1 MRIVPITL
9 AALAV
14 AAFPDAAAAAT
25 VGGLPWESTFQT
37 VVNSLSGPV
46 VTMGS
51 VGAIALSGAAMAF
64 NEGGPVVRTAI
75 KSGFGLSC
83 ATGAASLVSTLWG
96 VTPGAT
102 F

>member
-1 MRIVPITL
+1 MRIVPIIL

-37 VVNSLSGPV
+37 IVNSLSGPV
-46 VTMGS
+46 VGFGS
-51 VGAIALSGAAMAF
+51 VGAIVVSGLAMAF
-64 NEGGPVVRTAI
+64 NEGGPVTRSAI
-75 KSGFGLSC
+75 KGGFGLSC
-83 ATGAASLVSTLWG
+83 ATGAASLASTLFG

>member
-1 MRIVPITL
+1 MNFVFL
-9 AALAV
+9 AATAV
-14 AAFPDAAAAAT
+14 VVAFVPDAAAAAT

-46 VTMGS
+46 VQMGS
-51 VGAIALSGAAMAF
+51 VGAIAGSGVAMAF
-64 NEGGPVVRTAI
+64 NEGGPVARTAI
-75 KSGFGLSC
+75 KSAFGLSC
-83 ATGAASLVSTLWG
+83 ATGAASLVTTLWG